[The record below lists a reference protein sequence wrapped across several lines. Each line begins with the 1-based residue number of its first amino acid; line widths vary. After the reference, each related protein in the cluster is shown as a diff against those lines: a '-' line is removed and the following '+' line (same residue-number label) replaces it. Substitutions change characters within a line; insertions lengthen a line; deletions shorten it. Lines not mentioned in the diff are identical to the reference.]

1 MTKVAPKPM
10 PSRSKRERN
19 MLDEPLQM
27 GRFSRSMRVASTVSA
42 AAIAADTITV
52 TTSQAVYMVFRLTP
66 FCRCMG
72 RLSWKEHSP
81 QINRKIAVQLERP
94 PEKFIFAH
102 AKTHAA

>member
-1 MTKVAPKPM
+1 MVP
-10 PSRSKRERN
+10 R
-19 MLDEPLQM
+19 
-27 GRFSRSMRVASTVSA
+27 TVSA
-42 AAIAADTITV
+42 KAITPQVIPV
-52 TTSQAVYMVFRLTP
+52 TASRPWNMVFRLTP

-81 QINRKIAVQLERP
+81 QINRKIAVQLESP